1 MNLLFRNIL
10 LLIFCCSSFSSNSQ
24 NAAWLVK
31 PIYDQISEF
40 REGVAAVRLNGLWGY
55 VNERGDELL
64 KPDFESVFEFSE
76 GVGVVTLKDKTLIA
90 IVDLSG
96 KIIKPKGN
104 YKIDNRFAQY
114 CDGLLLVYDGKK
126 WGYLNRSGELSISC
140 KYMSA
145 QPFSENFAAV
155 CLEYRW
161 FYIGID
167 GKVVVTSNP
176 KRETYWAMGF
186 RDGKAVVI
194 YNDRMG
200 CINRLGDEVPV
211 TLPKITPPTEA
222 INYQQNTLI
231 CKEGQLIFDSKCQ
244 AIAFIDKNGI
254 KKDLFGGPEEPSL
267 KLDQAGSFTIKGQ
280 TIPFTDNRVY
290 WNSPSLATIAMAD
303 GKFGVVSITDNPS
316 LHIDIPIDTLRSIL
330 GNPVEMRVKVK
341 NNNAIA
347 AQKIEVVLEG
357 SDIQRIEDISGNGEK
372 EVVFKIAK
380 NRDLP
385 IEFKDLRF
393 TISENELLVAKFSNR
408 IAITERQV
416 IRVNIANRNFDVKP
430 NEKCKIP
437 IEVINTSDIDA
448 LGLKI
453 GMKATDSTISTD
465 TIVNIK
471 PTDKILLAYITT
483 ANVSCTKQLE
493 ISIKPPNSA
502 EMKIIEAG
510 IKINVVNVQGSK
522 NDKGDIINTGTKVIT
537 K

>member
-1 MNLLFRNIL
+1 
-10 LLIFCCSSFSSNSQ
+10 
-24 NAAWLVK
+24 
-31 PIYDQISEF
+31 
-40 REGVAAVRLNGLWGY
+40 
-55 VNERGDELL
+55 
-64 KPDFESVFEFSE
+64 
-76 GVGVVTLKDKTLIA
+76 
-90 IVDLSG
+90 
-96 KIIKPKGN
+96 
-104 YKIDNRFAQY
+104 
-114 CDGLLLVYDGKK
+114 
-126 WGYLNRSGELSISC
+126 
-140 KYMSA
+140 
-145 QPFSENFAAV
+145 
-155 CLEYRW
+155 
-161 FYIGID
+161 
-167 GKVVVTSNP
+167 
-176 KRETYWAMGF
+176 
-186 RDGKAVVI
+186 
-194 YNDRMG
+194 MG

-493 ISIKPPNSA
+493 ISVKPPNSA